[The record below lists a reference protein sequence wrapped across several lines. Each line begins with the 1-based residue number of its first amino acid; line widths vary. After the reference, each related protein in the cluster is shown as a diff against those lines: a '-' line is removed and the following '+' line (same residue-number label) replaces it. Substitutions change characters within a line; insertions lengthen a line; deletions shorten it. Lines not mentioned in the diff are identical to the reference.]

1 MQEAD
6 DKAEDDKQLEDMI
19 TGAAADGPELNAAA
33 GGPPQEESAKQAL
46 DSKDVNVKNTELHL
60 NTEV

>member
-6 DKAEDDKQLEDMI
+6 AKAENDKQLEDMI
-19 TGAAADGPELNAAA
+19 TGAATDVEPAAK
-33 GGPPQEESAKQAL
+33 GPPEEEAAKQAL
-46 DSKDVNVKNTELHL
+46 DAKDVNVKNTELHL